1 MEMFAIMILAAVE
14 VVLLMVFCIART
26 VLKER
31 SRQRIQHEQA
41 AAYFA
46 ARDQRHAMIEAAARE
61 AALRGVDQRAR

>member
-1 MEMFAIMILAAVE
+1 MEMFAIMILFAVE
-14 VVLLMVFCIART
+14 IVLLMIFGIARM

-46 ARDQRHAMIEAAARE
+46 ARDQRHAWIEASARKAAVE
-61 AALRGVDQRAR
+61 GVDQRAR

>member
-1 MEMFAIMILAAVE
+1 MFAIMILFAVE
-14 VVLLMVFCIART
+14 IVLLMVFCIARM

-31 SRQRIQHEQA
+31 SRQRIQHERA

-46 ARDQRHAMIEAAARE
+46 AQDQRYALIERAARE